1 MMRYCIRITGR
12 VQGVSYRK
20 YAAER
25 AVELGVNGFVMNM
38 PDGSVYCEA
47 EGVEEDLQ
55 NFIDWCGMG
64 SPFSE
69 VRGMEVSS
77 REKAGFKVF
86 EIRKNG

>member
-1 MMRYCIRITGR
+1 MRYCIRITGR

-25 AVELGVNGFVMNM
+25 AVELGVNGFIMNM
-38 PDGSVYCEA
+38 KDGSVYCEA
-47 EGVEEDLQ
+47 EGNEEAVQ
-55 NFIDWCGMG
+55 SFIDWCGMG

-77 REKAGFKVF
+77 EEKAGFQVF